1 MTLFSVR
8 RRPRRPRRPLLA
20 VSLAAAA
27 LTAACEDKRVK
38 ELDTGISRDSAV
50 KVISQDAKPAD
61 NTGSGPAKDSLANV
75 YTRERYLI
83 QGKNYEVL
91 YFTPNNEK
99 IKIPAQG
106 GMPAADSIP
115 YKKLTPLVFLGD
127 KLVGRGWD
135 FWDSV
140 STANKIP
147 LKKR

>member
-8 RRPRRPRRPLLA
+8 RRPLLA
-20 VSLAAAA
+20 ASLAAAA
-27 LTAACEDKRVK
+27 LAAACEDKRVK
-38 ELDTGISRDSAV
+38 QLDTGISRDSAV
-50 KVISQDAKPAD
+50 KVITQDAKPAE
-61 NTGSGPAKDSLANV
+61 NAGSGAAKDSTPANV

-106 GMPAADSIP
+106 GLPPADSIP

>member
-8 RRPRRPRRPLLA
+8 RRPLLA
-20 VSLAAAA
+20 VSLTVAVF
-27 LTAACEDKRVK
+27 TAACEDKRVK

-50 KVISQDAKPAD
+50 KVIAQDAKPAA
-61 NTGSGPAKDSLANV
+61 NAGSGPSKDSLANV
-75 YTRERYLI
+75 FTRERYLI

-99 IKIPAQG
+99 LRMPPQG
-106 GMPAADSIP
+106 GMLPPDSIP
-115 YKKLTPLVFLGD
+115 YKKLTPLVFVGD
-127 KLVGRGWD
+127 RLLGRGWD